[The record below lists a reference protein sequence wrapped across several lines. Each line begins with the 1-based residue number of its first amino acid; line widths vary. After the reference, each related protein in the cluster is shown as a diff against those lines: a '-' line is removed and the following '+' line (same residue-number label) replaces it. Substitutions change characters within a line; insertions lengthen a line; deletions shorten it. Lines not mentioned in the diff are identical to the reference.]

1 MPSTTIKSLKTA
13 QSNDIKL
20 NTHTLP
26 ITPTFYAGGVLQS
39 SSGQLI
45 YLRQYHSFG
54 RMQGCHTLLSRE
66 DISRIHALICWKN
79 GKWSLE
85 DKSTNGVWINDQKVP
100 KEAPVALN
108 LDDTIILSSR
118 DGESF
123 KVLSILEPCDL
134 LVHINPSKP
143 AIPLERPETNINE
156 HITMTFGSLGWK
168 FLDRTKGNQP
178 FPIQNGELLQC
189 GGAYY
194 RLQTNNVE
202 HDTIINRPTAYTVSD
217 LEFKLEVSDDEE
229 HITLIIQDI
238 HQTTEVSGH
247 RIQSQLYLLLCL
259 ARKSIEDD
267 EAGYPE
273 NNRGWI
279 DLKELS
285 KTLGIEP
292 ENTRIRL
299 HRLRTRLRDSVS
311 FNGFDAC
318 ELLQLKDGEIRFNSN
333 KITIVKG
340 SHSRMQ
346 DHSPQ

>member
-1 MPSTTIKSLKTA
+1 MPDAIKKNTKAGKT
-13 QSNDIKL
+13 NGLDI
-20 NTHTLP
+20 NQNALP
-26 ITPTFYAGGVLQS
+26 ISANTFAGGILQS

-79 GKWSLE
+79 DRWHLE
-85 DKSTNGVWINDQKVP
+85 DKSTNGVWINDQKVA
-100 KEAPVALN
+100 K
-108 LDDTIILSSR
+108 DTPIELHINDKIILSSR

-123 KVLSILEPCDL
+123 KVLSLLPPCDL
-134 LVHINPSKP
+134 LIHINPSKP
-143 AIPLERPETNINE
+143 AIPLNKPQTDINE
-156 HITMTFGSLGWK
+156 NISMTYGSLGWK
-168 FLDRTKGNQP
+168 FIDRSKGGQP

-194 RLQTNNVE
+194 RLQTNIIE
-202 HDTIINRPTAYTVSD
+202 HDTLINRPTAHSASD
-217 LEFKLEVSDDEE
+217 LDFKLEVSDDEE
-229 HITLIIQDI
+229 HIKLIIQDA
-238 HQTTEVSGH
+238 HQTTEVAGH

-259 ARKSIEDD
+259 ARKSIADK
-267 EAGYPE
+267 EAGYSD

-279 DLKELS
+279 ALRQLS

-311 FNGFDAC
+311 FSGFDAC
-318 ELLQLKDGEIRFNSN
+318 ELLQLKDGEIRFNSEN
-333 KITIVKG
+333 ITVIKG
-340 SHSRMQ
+340 NDSENRKEH
-346 DHSPQ
+346 H